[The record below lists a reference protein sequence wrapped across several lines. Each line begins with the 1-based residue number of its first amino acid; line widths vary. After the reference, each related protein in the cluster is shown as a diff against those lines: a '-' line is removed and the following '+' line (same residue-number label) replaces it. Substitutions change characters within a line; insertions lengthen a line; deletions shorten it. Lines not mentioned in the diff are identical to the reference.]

1 MIRTRRA
8 GKRALVVGL
17 VVAAIACG
25 SASAATIPGFWLDLH
40 ARLVPVAGT
49 SASGKF
55 TGTLLMSVG
64 GTNPVEPSD
73 PIPPVNRAVLTWKL
87 RLPALQGSMSAS
99 LRLRATKS
107 AAPVAIMLCQHCSTT
122 ASGRVTLTKS
132 QALRVARADAV
143 VVVTTASATLRGRVK
158 VSARIIAQA
167 AR

>member
-8 GKRALVVGL
+8 GKRALVVAL
-17 VVAAIACG
+17 MVAAVACG
-25 SASAATIPGFWLDLH
+25 GVAAAVFPGFWLDLR
-40 ARLVPVAGT
+40 ARLAPVVGT
-49 SASGKF
+49 TASGKF

-99 LRLRATKS
+99 LRLRATNS
-107 AAPVAIMLCQHCSTT
+107 AAPVAVMLCSHCSTT
-122 ASGRVTLTKS
+122 ASGRITLTKS
-132 QALRVARADAV
+132 QALRVAKADAV